1 MGMATGSYDDGCA
14 VVVSEILICRMRH
27 TVSYPTNIRT
37 LIAGQGASRH
47 PAINI
52 ITYGAR

>member
-14 VVVSEILICRMRH
+14 VVVSEILICRIRQA
-27 TVSYPTNIRT
+27 SYPTDIRT

-52 ITYGAR
+52 ITYNAR